1 MKKRALF
8 SVIVLGLIVGGC
20 KSTTGPG
27 AGGGGGENGGEEGKP
42 VLTVVRNG
50 EGLVVSDPE
59 GISCGID
66 CSEAYD
72 TGTVVTLTA
81 SASYGYVFD
90 GWGGACFGSSS
101 TCTVT
106 MDGNKTVIANF
117 SEAPPLF
124 FDHFNTPPLSNGWS
138 YGPSNAPGAV
148 VTASGSFAYASAYGS
163 GSSWFGGEIM
173 IPLDSAIDIST
184 RNFELAMYV
193 NLSCSDD
200 YYDDGLIEM
209 ALVDDYNERLIAVFA
224 GDSDGGPDYGTVRSW
239 MVFHAGGIVGILPD
253 GDYIYYNGLGAITG
267 VVKLRKE
274 GGVVSIW
281 LDNTELT
288 NTAFSSSSR
297 VATKLRLRF
306 FRANDSPC
314 PTIKTD
320 WVRVKFLP

>member
-90 GWGGACFGSSS
+90 GWGGACSGSSS

-193 NLSCSDD
+193 NLSCSYD

-224 GDSDGGPDYGTVRSW
+224 GDHNWGPDYGTVSYGAFSR
-239 MVFHAGGIVGILPD
+239 GGIVGILPD
-253 GDYIYYNGLGAITG
+253 GSYIYYNNLGAITG

-281 LDNTELT
+281 FENTELT
-288 NTAFSSSSR
+288 NTAFPSSSR

-314 PTIKTD
+314 PTMKTD